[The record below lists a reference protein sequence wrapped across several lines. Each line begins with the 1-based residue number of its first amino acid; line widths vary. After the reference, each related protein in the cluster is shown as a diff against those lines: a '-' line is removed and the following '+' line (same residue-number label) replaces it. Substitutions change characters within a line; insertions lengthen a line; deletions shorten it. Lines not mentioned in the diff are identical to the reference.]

1 MELLVIIALLASNIF
16 LIGRVLKKPDT
27 ATGKTGTPA
36 PNESPPIQQDTD
48 DDDLIGRSHV
58 DMDHINALIDAK
70 VNSKV
75 EEKVDEIVTRVK
87 TELTSPED
95 VGLPAEE
102 SDKESDKESP
112 ATATIPQ
119 EKLDE
124 AFTHHSVGESFSETL
139 VPHEPV
145 PGGQDFKALESAVRV
160 AKDEPHTPE
169 EAAAARET
177 LKGIE
182 GTQLAERLSLDPK
195 VRTRILTII
204 YGDEDEELSKEVIAK
219 KKVVYS
225 KTIDT
230 FDVDQINLNILS

>member
-1 MELLVIIALLASNIF
+1 MELLVIIALLASNLF
-16 LIGRVLKKPDT
+16 LIGRVLKKNDT

-36 PNESPPIQQDTD
+36 PNESPPIQQNTD
-48 DDDLIGRSHV
+48 ADDLVGRSHV
-58 DMDHINALIDAK
+58 DINHINALIDAK

-95 VGLPAEE
+95 VGLPTEE
-102 SDKESDKESP
+102 SDKESS

-124 AFTHHSVGESFSETL
+124 AFTHHSVGESFGESPL
-139 VPHEPV
+139 PHEPV

-177 LKGIE
+177 LKEIE

>member
-27 ATGKTGTPA
+27 PTGRTGTPT

-48 DDDLIGRSHV
+48 DDDLVGRSHV
-58 DMDHINALIDAK
+58 DMDRINALIDAK

-95 VGLPAEE
+95 VGLPTEE
-102 SDKESDKESP
+102 SDKETP
-112 ATATIPQ
+112 VTATIPQ
-119 EKLDE
+119 DKLDE
-124 AFTHHSVGESFSETL
+124 AFTHHSVGETSGESP
-139 VPHEPV
+139 VPNEPV

-177 LKGIE
+177 LKEIE

-204 YGDEDEELSKEVIAK
+204 YGDEDEELSREVIAK

>member
-16 LIGRVLKKPDT
+16 LIGRVLKKPET
-27 ATGKTGTPA
+27 ATGKTETPA
-36 PNESPPIQQDTD
+36 PSESPPVQQNAD
-48 DDDLIGRSHV
+48 DDDLVGRSHV
-58 DMDHINALIDAK
+58 DMDRINALIDAK
-70 VNSKV
+70 VNSRV
-75 EEKVDEIVTRVK
+75 DEKVDEIVTRVK

-95 VGLPAEE
+95 VGLPTDE
-102 SDKESDKESP
+102 SDKETST
-112 ATATIPQ
+112 TATIPQ

-124 AFTHHSVGESFSETL
+124 VFTHHSVGESFGDSP
-139 VPHEPV
+139 VPQEPA

-169 EAAAARET
+169 EAAAAKET

-230 FDVDQINLNILS
+230 FDVDRINLNILS

>member
-1 MELLVIIALLASNIF
+1 MELLVIIALLTSNLF
-16 LIGRVLKKPDT
+16 LIGRVLKKPD
-27 ATGKTGTPA
+27 AETGKTDPPA
-36 PNESPPIQQDTD
+36 PKESPQPHEAVD

-58 DMDHINALIDAK
+58 DMERINALIDAK

-75 EEKVDEIVTRVK
+75 DEKVDEIVTRVK

-95 VGLPAEE
+95 VGLPTEDASNE
-102 SDKESDKESP
+102 SSETVS
-112 ATATIPQ
+112 IPQ

-124 AFTHHSVGESFSETL
+124 AFTHHTVGESFGESPA
-139 VPHEPV
+139 PHEPI
-145 PGGQDFKALESAVRV
+145 PGGQDFKALESAIRV
-160 AKDEPHTPE
+160 AKDEPHSPE

-177 LKGIE
+177 LKEIE

-225 KTIDT
+225 KTINT

>member
-1 MELLVIIALLASNIF
+1 MELLVIIALLTSNLF
-16 LIGRVLKKPDT
+16 LIGRVLKKPD
-27 ATGKTGTPA
+27 AETGKTEPLA
-36 PNESPPIQQDTD
+36 PEESPPLKAVD

-58 DMDHINALIDAK
+58 DMERINALIDAK

-75 EEKVDEIVTRVK
+75 DEKVDEIVTRVR

-95 VGLPAEE
+95 VGLPAV
-102 SDKESDKESP
+102 ESDKESP
-112 ATATIPQ
+112 STATIPQ

-124 AFTHHSVGESFSETL
+124 VFTHHSVGETFGDSP

-169 EAAAARET
+169 EAAAARKT
-177 LKGIE
+177 LKEIE

>member
-36 PNESPPIQQDTD
+36 PNESPPIPQDTD
-48 DDDLIGRSHV
+48 DDDLVGRSHV

-75 EEKVDEIVTRVK
+75 EEKVGEIVTRVK

-95 VGLPAEE
+95 VGLPAE
-102 SDKESDKESP
+102 ESDKESP

-124 AFTHHSVGESFSETL
+124 AFTHHSVGESFSETP

-177 LKGIE
+177 LKEIE

>member
-27 ATGKTGTPA
+27 ASGKTGTPA
-36 PNESPPIQQDTD
+36 PNEPPPVQQD
-48 DDDLIGRSHV
+48 DDDLVGRSHV
-58 DMDHINALIDAK
+58 DMNHINALIDAK

-75 EEKVDEIVTRVK
+75 DEKVDEIVTRVK

-102 SDKESDKESP
+102 SDKESP

-124 AFTHHSVGESFSETL
+124 AFTHHSVGESFGESP
-139 VPHEPV
+139 VPNEPV
-145 PGGQDFKALESAVRV
+145 PGGHDFKALESAVRV

-169 EAAAARET
+169 EAAAAKET
-177 LKGIE
+177 LKEIE

-230 FDVDQINLNILS
+230 FDIDRINLNILS

>member
-16 LIGRVLKKPDT
+16 LIGRVLKKPGT
-27 ATGKTGTPA
+27 GTGKTEIPA
-36 PNESPPIQQDTD
+36 PSESPPVQQNTD

-58 DMDHINALIDAK
+58 DMDRINALIDAK

-75 EEKVDEIVTRVK
+75 DEKVDEIVTRVK

-102 SDKESDKESP
+102 SDKESPSI
-112 ATATIPQ
+112 ATIPQ

-124 AFTHHSVGESFSETL
+124 AFTHHSVGESFGESP
-139 VPHEPV
+139 VPNEPV
-145 PGGQDFKALESAVRV
+145 PGGHDFKALESAVRV

>member
-27 ATGKTGTPA
+27 PTCKTETPA

-48 DDDLIGRSHV
+48 DDDLVGRSHV
-58 DMDHINALIDAK
+58 DMDRINALIDAK

-95 VGLPAEE
+95 VGLPTE
-102 SDKESDKESP
+102 ESDKESP

-124 AFTHHSVGESFSETL
+124 AFTHHSVGETFGES
-139 VPHEPV
+139 PIPNEPV
-145 PGGQDFKALESAVRV
+145 SGGQDFKALESAVRV

-177 LKGIE
+177 LKEIE

>member
-27 ATGKTGTPA
+27 ATCKTETPA
-36 PNESPPIQQDTD
+36 PKESPPIQQDTD
-48 DDDLIGRSHV
+48 DDDLVGRSHV
-58 DMDHINALIDAK
+58 DMDRINALIDAK

-95 VGLPAEE
+95 VGLPIE
-102 SDKESDKESP
+102 ESDKESP

-124 AFTHHSVGESFSETL
+124 AFTHHSVGETFGESP
-139 VPHEPV
+139 VPNEPV

-177 LKGIE
+177 LKEIE

>member
-1 MELLVIIALLASNIF
+1 MELLVIIALLASNLF
-16 LIGRVLKKPDT
+16 LIGRVLKKPDIEI
-27 ATGKTGTPA
+27 GKTETPA
-36 PNESPPIQQDTD
+36 PDKDTPIQQGAD
-48 DDDLIGRSHV
+48 DEDLVGRSHV
-58 DMDHINALIDAK
+58 DMERINALIDAK
-70 VNSKV
+70 VKSQV
-75 EEKVDEIVTRVK
+75 DEKVDEIVTRVK

-95 VGLPAEE
+95 VGLPTEV
-102 SDKESDKESP
+102 SDKESSGR
-112 ATATIPQ
+112 TAIPQ

-124 AFTHHSVGESFSETL
+124 VFTHHSVSETFDDTP

-145 PGGQDFKALESAVRV
+145 LGGQDFKALESAVRV

-177 LKGIE
+177 LKEIE

-195 VRTRILTII
+195 VRTRILTVI

>member
-1 MELLVIIALLASNIF
+1 MELLVIIALLTSNLF
-16 LIGRVLKKPDT
+16 LIGRVLKKPD
-27 ATGKTGTPA
+27 AETGKTDPPA
-36 PNESPPIQQDTD
+36 PKESPQPHESVD
-48 DDDLIGRSHV
+48 DNDLIGRSHV
-58 DMDHINALIDAK
+58 DMERINALIDAK

-75 EEKVDEIVTRVK
+75 DEKVDEIVTRVK

-95 VGLPAEE
+95 VGLPTEDAN
-102 SDKESDKESP
+102 KESSETVS
-112 ATATIPQ
+112 IPQ

-124 AFTHHSVGESFSETL
+124 AFTHHTVGESFGESPA
-139 VPHEPV
+139 PHEPI
-145 PGGQDFKALESAVRV
+145 PGGQDFKALESAIRV
-160 AKDEPHTPE
+160 AKDEPHSPE

-177 LKGIE
+177 LKEIE

>member
-16 LIGRVLKKPDT
+16 LIGRVLKKPGT
-27 ATGKTGTPA
+27 GTGKTEIPA
-36 PNESPPIQQDTD
+36 PSESPPVQQNTD

-58 DMDHINALIDAK
+58 DMDRINALIDAK

-75 EEKVDEIVTRVK
+75 DEKVDEIVTRVK

-102 SDKESDKESP
+102 SDKESP

-124 AFTHHSVGESFSETL
+124 AFTHHSVGESFGESP
-139 VPHEPV
+139 VPNESV

-169 EAAAARET
+169 EASAARET

-230 FDVDQINLNILS
+230 FDIDQINLNILS

>member
-27 ATGKTGTPA
+27 ATGKTETPA
-36 PNESPPIQQDTD
+36 PSEPPPVRQYAD
-48 DDDLIGRSHV
+48 DDDLVGRSHV
-58 DMDHINALIDAK
+58 DMEHINALIDAK

-75 EEKVDEIVTRVK
+75 DEKVDEIVTRVK

-95 VGLPAEE
+95 VDLPTE
-102 SDKESDKESP
+102 ESDKESP

-124 AFTHHSVGESFSETL
+124 VFTHHSVGETFGESP

-177 LKGIE
+177 LKEIE
-182 GTQLAERLSLDPK
+182 GTQLAEHLSLDPK

-204 YGDEDEELSKEVIAK
+204 YGDEEEELSKEVIAK

-230 FDVDQINLNILS
+230 FDVDRINLNILS

>member
-1 MELLVIIALLASNIF
+1 MELLVIIALLASNII
-16 LIGRVLKKPDT
+16 LIGKVLKKPDT
-27 ATGKTGTPA
+27 ITGKTDPPA
-36 PNESPPIQQDTD
+36 PDEPPPVRHDAD
-48 DDDLIGRSHV
+48 DYDLVGRSHV

-95 VGLPAEE
+95 VGLPTEG
-102 SDKESDKESP
+102 SDKESS

-124 AFTHHSVGESFSETL
+124 VFTHHTVSESFGDSP
-139 VPHEPV
+139 VPSEPV
-145 PGGQDFKALESAVRV
+145 SGGQDFKALESAVRV
-160 AKDEPHTPE
+160 AKDAPHTPE
-169 EAAAARET
+169 EAASARET
-177 LKGIE
+177 LKEIE

>member
-36 PNESPPIQQDTD
+36 PNESPPIPQDTD

-70 VNSKV
+70 INSKV
-75 EEKVDEIVTRVK
+75 DEKVGEIVTRVK

-95 VGLPAEE
+95 VGLPAE
-102 SDKESDKESP
+102 ESDKESP

-145 PGGQDFKALESAVRV
+145 PGGHDFKALESAVRV

-177 LKGIE
+177 LKEIE

>member
-16 LIGRVLKKPDT
+16 LIGRVLKKPET
-27 ATGKTGTPA
+27 APGKTETPA
-36 PNESPPIQQDTD
+36 SSESPPVQQDAD
-48 DDDLIGRSHV
+48 DDDLVGRSHV
-58 DMDHINALIDAK
+58 DMDRINALIDAK
-70 VNSKV
+70 VKSKV

-102 SDKESDKESP
+102 SDMESRS
-112 ATATIPQ
+112 TVTIPQ
-119 EKLDE
+119 DKLDE
-124 AFTHHSVGESFSETL
+124 AFTHHSVGESFGDS
-139 VPHEPV
+139 PAPQEPV

-177 LKGIE
+177 LKEIE

-230 FDVDQINLNILS
+230 FDVDRINLNILS

>member
-27 ATGKTGTPA
+27 PTGKTGTPA
-36 PNESPPIQQDTD
+36 PSESPSVQHDTD

-102 SDKESDKESP
+102 SDKESP

-124 AFTHHSVGESFSETL
+124 AFTHHSVGETFGESPVSY
-139 VPHEPV
+139 EPV

-169 EAAAARET
+169 EAVAARET